1 MSDNKTVV
9 NLRTV
14 AERVGLA
21 ACSVSCILNKTAAS
35 LAIPQKTRD
44 RVLRAAAEL
53 NYQPNFSARS
63 LRTKRTHM
71 VVVVSADFS
80 RPNVGPVMA
89 GMERLLRE
97 RGYLLAIGG
106 VGNPSEWTRLSVQFQ
121 QRGIEGVIALDANL
135 PRELQLPSVSLHL
148 GGLNM
153 PQPLTKDAG
162 AWLAGLGES
171 AAETVLAK
179 IETKDVSR
187 RTRIVPEFMPAQPVQ
202 SVQNPSLMASA

>member
-21 ACSVSCILNKTAAS
+21 PCSVSCILNKTAAS

>member
-1 MSDNKTVV
+1 VPDNKAVV

-21 ACSVSCILNKTAAS
+21 PCSVSCILNKTAAS
-35 LAIPQKTRD
+35 LAIPQRTRD
-44 RVLRAAAEL
+44 RVLRSAAEL

-71 VVVVSADFS
+71 VVVISADFG
-80 RPNVGPVMA
+80 RPNVGPVVA

-97 RGYLLAIGG
+97 RGYLLAIGA
-106 VGNPSEWTRLSVQFQ
+106 VGSPSEWTSLSVQLN

-135 PRELQLPSVSLHL
+135 PHELQLPSVSLHL

-153 PQPLTKDAG
+153 PQPLTEDVR

-171 AAETVLAK
+171 AAKTVLAK
-179 IETKDVSR
+179 IETKDAPR
-187 RTRIVPEFMPAQPVQ
+187 RTRIVPEFMPAQPVRP
-202 SVQNPSLMASA
+202 VENPPLMASA